1 MQNLQERQRLIDA
14 ELVQAMIESTPE
26 SWEQIV
32 LTLTR
37 SSARQSS
44 EVAGLRDLG
53 NFYYELSSPEGHAPV
68 GPADS
73 LFAATYK
80 LDELLQGAQGYLV
93 RAVYVA
99 RQEGDNWTYKA
110 NFEYESRD

>member
-1 MQNLQERQRLIDA
+1 MQNVQEQQRLVDT

-37 SSARQSS
+37 ASLRATGQVPGQS
-44 EVAGLRDLG
+44 DFG
-53 NFYYELSSPEGHAPV
+53 NFHHELLSPQGHAPV

-80 LDELLQGAQGYLV
+80 LDELLQDAKGFLV
-93 RAVYVA
+93 KAVYVA
-99 RQEGDNWTYKA
+99 KQEGGSWTYKA
-110 NFEYESRD
+110 DFEYE

>member
-1 MQNLQERQRLIDA
+1 MQNLQEQQRLIDA

-37 SSARQSS
+37 LPSSASNGAARL
-44 EVAGLRDLG
+44 AALG
-53 NFYYELSSPEGHAPV
+53 NFHHELSSPQGYAPV

-73 LFAATYK
+73 LYAATYK
-80 LDELLQGAQGYLV
+80 LDELLQSAQGLLLK
-93 RAVYVA
+93 AVYIA
-99 RQEGDNWTYKA
+99 RQEGDDWTFNA
-110 NFEYESRD
+110 DFEYE

>member
-1 MQNLQERQRLIDA
+1 MQNLQEQQRLVDA

-37 SSARQSS
+37 LPSTASNGATTFG
-44 EVAGLRDLG
+44 AFG
-53 NFYYELSSPEGHAPV
+53 NFHHELSSPQGHAPV

-73 LFAATYK
+73 LYAATYK
-80 LDELLQGAQGYLV
+80 LDELLQDARGLLV
-93 RAVYVA
+93 RAVYFA
-99 RQEGDNWTYKA
+99 KQEGDSWTFKA
-110 NFEYESRD
+110 NFDYE